1 MQFKMIYYGIVL
13 NNLKN
18 KNKKLCSLYLILQVQ
33 RYKSNSFVK
42 FYYFFLNEN
51 VLDDL
56 YKEYQWNDRYF
67 VFVSL

>member
-33 RYKSNSFVK
+33 CYKSNSFVK

-56 YKEYQWNDRYF
+56 YKEYQWNDRCF